1 MDDDGNVLYKSIRH
15 FNKEVGKENI
25 ELAEATKLLSE
36 LNDTQQLKIIINE
49 QPLYSDV
56 IVVSNFSKASLNKRL
71 IQQATLAN
79 FLKECKRVSKI
90 TGNRVYVL
98 NA

>member
-25 ELAEATKLLSE
+25 ELAEATKLLSQ
-36 LNDTQQLKIIINE
+36 LDDTQLKITINE

-79 FLKECKRVSKI
+79 FL
-90 TGNRVYVL
+90 
-98 NA
+98 